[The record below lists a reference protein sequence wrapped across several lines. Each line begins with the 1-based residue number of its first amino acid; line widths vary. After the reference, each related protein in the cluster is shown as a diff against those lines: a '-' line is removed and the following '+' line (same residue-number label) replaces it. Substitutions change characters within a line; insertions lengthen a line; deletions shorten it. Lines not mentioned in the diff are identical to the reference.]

1 MVTLCSTWLPPMGL
15 CPSSADPAWVS
26 HRTKASEH
34 CSNTALSWGATL
46 QVLLQHSPQTA
57 APSDILLML
66 IECVLQKTLCMSPF
80 DYFFAYFSHIR
91 RKKKK
96 KKKWMK
102 LVMFPQI
109 PWKKEI
115 SVRVEENYQNHRKK
129 NKQKTIVQ
137 IIQPWALPET
147 SVVPSSWDKQAFIC
161 VFSISLGISL
171 GILATAVKSWS
182 IYRLAHSVLTKSNI
196 LLKAIKIISELKHS
210 LDHGW

>member
-66 IECVLQKTLCMSPF
+66 IECFLQKTLCMSPF
-80 DYFFAYFSHIR
+80 NYFFAYFSHIR
-91 RKKKK
+91 RKK

-115 SVRVEENYQNHRKK
+115 SVRVEENYQNHQKK
-129 NKQKTIVQ
+129 KKTKKQSCRLFSHGLSLKHQ
-137 IIQPWALPET
+137 LSHHPET
-147 SVVPSSWDKQAFIC
+147 N
-161 VFSISLGISL
+161 
-171 GILATAVKSWS
+171 
-182 IYRLAHSVLTKSNI
+182 RLSFVCFLF
-196 LLKAIKIISELKHS
+196 L
-210 LDHGW
+210 

>member
-96 KKKWMK
+96 KVNEVSNVPPDTMEKRNQCQGRGK
-102 LVMFPQI
+102 LP
-109 PWKKEI
+109 KSSEK
-115 SVRVEENYQNHRKK
+115 KK
-129 NKQKTIVQ
+129 NKKTIVQ

-147 SVVPSSWDKQAFIC
+147 SVVPSS
-161 VFSISLGISL
+161 
-171 GILATAVKSWS
+171 
-182 IYRLAHSVLTKSNI
+182 
-196 LLKAIKIISELKHS
+196 
-210 LDHGW
+210 